1 MQARETNARRAE
13 DRKRSV
19 LVLAQRFLLEHNMP
33 DSARAL
39 EREGGVPLK
48 TFDAADNA
56 SLTHVLA
63 EWEALHEERFGFRP
77 KLTRRAD
84 DPKPGSSAAALA
96 ATKGKAGAKAGAE
109 RRAARIAAEREASRA
124 GIMGTNI
131 DEARASTSAATGDVL
146 PSDFDV
152 PPGHPSLRRYAS
164 DGVAKPAG
172 GTTLSNA
179 MDYVAKR
186 DAERRGDLAPSGTEH
201 LGKTH
206 SETHLDAGGYR
217 GFMNGHQSK
226 HETRLNGVG
235 EGTPGDAEGG
245 AESNDDEIELARL
258 PEYRDDGEY
267 SDGGSFYPFEEDP
280 YYESY
285 DDEED
290 AYDDEGERRGANKGI
305 INAAFRRMFRK
316 GKKGTE
322 DSPSVTPAQ
331 GRSPDESF
339 NAAIVPIED
348 GVKGVK
354 LFDGDEAVDTRSA
367 VNSTPASPNPFETSV
382 EDNGSRG
389 GSGRAS
395 PSMMSPMRLLSP
407 LGSNKVEP
415 TNVVDV
421 QRNDRER
428 RRREKKEM
436 KEKKES
442 RKGEREKIARQP
454 RDFGATA
461 TGADPGVY
469 EQTPEPIQ
477 PPAPRAN
484 PMIFG
489 GGSALGGGGSIAG
502 TVPAKRNWYKELH
515 SAEDTP
521 EADRKDRG

>member
-1 MQARETNARRAE
+1 M
-13 DRKRSV
+13 
-19 LVLAQRFLLEHNMP
+19 
-33 DSARAL
+33 
-39 EREGGVPLK
+39 
-48 TFDAADNA
+48 
-56 SLTHVLA
+56 
-63 EWEALHEERFGFRP
+63 
-77 KLTRRAD
+77 
-84 DPKPGSSAAALA
+84 
-96 ATKGKAGAKAGAE
+96 
-109 RRAARIAAEREASRA
+109 
-124 GIMGTNI
+124 
-131 DEARASTSAATGDVL
+131 
-146 PSDFDV
+146 
-152 PPGHPSLRRYAS
+152 
-164 DGVAKPAG
+164 
-172 GTTLSNA
+172 
-179 MDYVAKR
+179 
-186 DAERRGDLAPSGTEH
+186 
-201 LGKTH
+201 
-206 SETHLDAGGYR
+206 
-217 GFMNGHQSK
+217 
-226 HETRLNGVG
+226 
-235 EGTPGDAEGG
+235 
-245 AESNDDEIELARL
+245 

-267 SDGGSFYPFEEDP
+267 SDGGSFYPYEEDP

-322 DSPSVTPAQ
+322 DSPSVTPAR

-428 RRREKKEM
+428 RRREKKEKKDR
-436 KEKKES
+436 KEA

-454 RDFGATA
+454 RDFGATRHRRRPRRVR
-461 TGADPGVY
+461 ADARAH
-469 EQTPEPIQ
+469 
-477 PPAPRAN
+477 PAPGAEGEPDDLRRRVR
-484 PMIFG
+484 FG
-489 GGSALGGGGSIAG
+489 RRRFHRGDGTREEGLVQGASFRGGYAGG
-502 TVPAKRNWYKELH
+502 
-515 SAEDTP
+515 
-521 EADRKDRG
+521 

>member
-1 MQARETNARRAE
+1 MNEGKGSAMFRGFRGNAGSAVGGASATLRYERSHSVSVVTNDMLSE
-13 DRKRSV
+13 
-19 LVLAQRFLLEHNMP
+19 L
-33 DSARAL
+33 
-39 EREGGVPLK
+39 EGGKIV
-48 TFDAADNA
+48 FDVYLQQDGGAGAEAEAA
-56 SLTHVLA
+56 
-63 EWEALHEERFGFRP
+63 
-77 KLTRRAD
+77 
-84 DPKPGSSAAALA
+84 SAAAA
-96 ATKGKAGAKAGAE
+96 AAALG
-109 RRAARIAAEREASRA
+109 RRRRMAREIE
-124 GIMGTNI
+124 
-131 DEARASTSAATGDVL
+131 
-146 PSDFDV
+146 P
-152 PPGHPSLRRYAS
+152 PSLVTGRNQVFDGAGGKLGGDKEVWSDELEDKPGIHAIEEGDES
-164 DGVAKPAG
+164 DGESGESVLSSGDDG
-172 GTTLSNA
+172 G
-179 MDYVAKR
+179 
-186 DAERRGDLAPSGTEH
+186 
-201 LGKTH
+201 
-206 SETHLDAGGYR
+206 
-217 GFMNGHQSK
+217 
-226 HETRLNGVG
+226 
-235 EGTPGDAEGG
+235 AEGG
-245 AESNDDEIELARL
+245 AESNDDEIELAKL

-280 YYESY
+280 YYESF

-322 DSPSVTPAQ
+322 DSPSVTPAR

-428 RRREKKEM
+428 RRREKKEKKDR
-436 KEKKES
+436 KEA

-502 TVPAKRNWYKELH
+502 TVPAKRDWYKELH

>member
-1 MQARETNARRAE
+1 VNEGKGSAMFRGFRGNAGSSVGGASATLRYERSHSVSAVTN
-13 DRKRSV
+13 DV
-19 LVLAQRFLLEHNMP
+19 LSEL
-33 DSARAL
+33 
-39 EREGGVPLK
+39 EGGKIV
-48 TFDAADNA
+48 FDVYLQQDGGAGAEAEAA
-56 SLTHVLA
+56 
-63 EWEALHEERFGFRP
+63 
-77 KLTRRAD
+77 
-84 DPKPGSSAAALA
+84 SAAAA
-96 ATKGKAGAKAGAE
+96 AAALG
-109 RRAARIAAEREASRA
+109 RRRRMAREIE
-124 GIMGTNI
+124 
-131 DEARASTSAATGDVL
+131 
-146 PSDFDV
+146 P
-152 PPGHPSLRRYAS
+152 PSLVTGRNQVFDRSGGKLGGGDKEVWSDELEDKPGIDAIEEGDES
-164 DGVAKPAG
+164 DGESGESVLSSGDEG
-172 GTTLSNA
+172 G
-179 MDYVAKR
+179 
-186 DAERRGDLAPSGTEH
+186 
-201 LGKTH
+201 
-206 SETHLDAGGYR
+206 
-217 GFMNGHQSK
+217 
-226 HETRLNGVG
+226 
-235 EGTPGDAEGG
+235 AEGG
-245 AESNDDEIELARL
+245 AESNDDEIELAKL

-267 SDGGSFYPFEEDP
+267 SDGGSFYPYEEDP

-285 DDEED
+285 DEEDD
-290 AYDDEGERRGANKGI
+290 AYDDEGDRRGANKGI

-322 DSPSVTPAQ
+322 DSPSVTPAR

-382 EDNGSRG
+382 EDNGGPG

-428 RRREKKEM
+428 RRREKKEKKDR
-436 KEKKES
+436 KEA
-442 RKGEREKIARQP
+442 RRGEREKIARQP
-454 RDFGATA
+454 RDFGATTA

-502 TVPAKRNWYKELH
+502 TVPAKRDWYKELH

>member
-1 MQARETNARRAE
+1 MNEGKGSAMFRGFRGNAGSSVGGASATLRYERSHSVSVVTN
-13 DRKRSV
+13 DV
-19 LVLAQRFLLEHNMP
+19 LSEL
-33 DSARAL
+33 
-39 EREGGVPLK
+39 EGGKIV
-48 TFDAADNA
+48 FDVYLQQDGGAGAEAEAA
-56 SLTHVLA
+56 
-63 EWEALHEERFGFRP
+63 
-77 KLTRRAD
+77 
-84 DPKPGSSAAALA
+84 SAAAA
-96 ATKGKAGAKAGAE
+96 AAALG
-109 RRAARIAAEREASRA
+109 RRRRMAREIE
-124 GIMGTNI
+124 
-131 DEARASTSAATGDVL
+131 
-146 PSDFDV
+146 P
-152 PPGHPSLRRYAS
+152 PSLVTSRNQVFAGSSGGKLGGGDKEVWSDELEDKPGIHAIEEGDES
-164 DGVAKPAG
+164 DGESGESVLSSGDDEG
-172 GTTLSNA
+172 G
-179 MDYVAKR
+179 
-186 DAERRGDLAPSGTEH
+186 
-201 LGKTH
+201 
-206 SETHLDAGGYR
+206 
-217 GFMNGHQSK
+217 
-226 HETRLNGVG
+226 
-235 EGTPGDAEGG
+235 AEGG

-267 SDGGSFYPFEEDP
+267 SDGGSFYPYEEDP

-322 DSPSVTPAQ
+322 DSPSVTPAR
-331 GRSPDESF
+331 GRYPDESF
-339 NAAIVPIED
+339 NASIVPIED

-395 PSMMSPMRLLSP
+395 TSMMSPMRLLSP

-428 RRREKKEM
+428 RRREKKERKDR
-436 KEKKES
+436 KEA

-454 RDFGATA
+454 RDFGATTA

-489 GGSALGGGGSIAG
+489 GGSALGGGGSVAG
-502 TVPAKRNWYKELH
+502 TVPAKRDWYKELH

>member
-1 MQARETNARRAE
+1 MNEGKGSAMFRGFRGNAGSAVGGASATLRYERSHSVSVVTNDMLSE
-13 DRKRSV
+13 
-19 LVLAQRFLLEHNMP
+19 L
-33 DSARAL
+33 
-39 EREGGVPLK
+39 EGGKIV
-48 TFDAADNA
+48 FDVYLQQDGGAGAEAEAASA
-56 SLTHVLA
+56 
-63 EWEALHEERFGFRP
+63 
-77 KLTRRAD
+77 
-84 DPKPGSSAAALA
+84 SAAAVAL
-96 ATKGKAGAKAGAE
+96 G
-109 RRAARIAAEREASRA
+109 RRRRMARE
-124 GIMGTNI
+124 I
-131 DEARASTSAATGDVL
+131 D
-146 PSDFDV
+146 P
-152 PPGHPSLRRYAS
+152 PSLVTGRNQVFAGSSGGGGGGDKEVWSDELEDKPGIHAIEEGDES
-164 DGVAKPAG
+164 DGESGESVLSSGDDG
-172 GTTLSNA
+172 G
-179 MDYVAKR
+179 
-186 DAERRGDLAPSGTEH
+186 
-201 LGKTH
+201 
-206 SETHLDAGGYR
+206 
-217 GFMNGHQSK
+217 
-226 HETRLNGVG
+226 
-235 EGTPGDAEGG
+235 AEGG

-331 GRSPDESF
+331 GQSPDESF

-428 RRREKKEM
+428 RRHEKKEM

>member
-1 MQARETNARRAE
+1 LSSG
-13 DRKRSV
+13 D
-19 LVLAQRFLLEHNMP
+19 
-33 DSARAL
+33 DD
-39 EREGGVPLK
+39 GG
-48 TFDAADNA
+48 
-56 SLTHVLA
+56 
-63 EWEALHEERFGFRP
+63 
-77 KLTRRAD
+77 
-84 DPKPGSSAAALA
+84 
-96 ATKGKAGAKAGAE
+96 
-109 RRAARIAAEREASRA
+109 
-124 GIMGTNI
+124 
-131 DEARASTSAATGDVL
+131 
-146 PSDFDV
+146 
-152 PPGHPSLRRYAS
+152 
-164 DGVAKPAG
+164 
-172 GTTLSNA
+172 
-179 MDYVAKR
+179 
-186 DAERRGDLAPSGTEH
+186 
-201 LGKTH
+201 
-206 SETHLDAGGYR
+206 
-217 GFMNGHQSK
+217 
-226 HETRLNGVG
+226 
-235 EGTPGDAEGG
+235 AEGG

-280 YYESY
+280 YYESF

-322 DSPSVTPAQ
+322 DSPSVTPAR

-339 NAAIVPIED
+339 NASIVPIED

-428 RRREKKEM
+428 RRREKKEKKDR
-436 KEKKES
+436 KEA

-454 RDFGATA
+454 RDFGVTTA

-502 TVPAKRNWYKELH
+502 TVPAKRDWYKELH